1 MVPFSFMV
9 SVRVRVVVLHPIFPP
24 ILIFDLT
31 EAPAGRTTLLITQIQ
46 ESPLSFPGHLIL
58 IPVNILAA
66 SPPVTY
72 HPSSI
77 LLLSAHSAD
86 INTVYQLK
94 QFDYEKVS
102 CYI

>member
-1 MVPFSFMV
+1 MI
-9 SVRVRVVVLHPIFPP
+9 SVREGVGITPHST
-24 ILIFDLT
+24 ILLILDLT
-31 EAPAGRTTLLITQIQ
+31 ETPAGRTTILIPQLQ

-77 LLLSAHSAD
+77 LLISAHSAD
-86 INTVYQLK
+86 INIVYQLK
-94 QFDYEKVS
+94 QFDYEKVP

>member
-1 MVPFSFMV
+1 MV
-9 SVRVRVVVLHPIFPP
+9 SLRVRVVVLHPIFPP
-24 ILIFDLT
+24 SLIFDMT
-31 EAPAGRTTLLITQIQ
+31 EAPAGRTTILIPQLQ
-46 ESPLSFPGHLIL
+46 ESPLSFTGHFIL
-58 IPVNILAA
+58 IPVSGPAA
-66 SPPVTY
+66 SSPVITY

-94 QFDYEKVS
+94 QFDYEKVP

>member
-1 MVPFSFMV
+1 MAPLSFIISV
-9 SVRVRVVVLHPIFPP
+9 SEGVGITPHST
-24 ILIFDLT
+24 ILLILDLT
-31 EAPAGRTTLLITQIQ
+31 EAPTGRTTILIPQLQ

-58 IPVNILAA
+58 IPVSILAA

-77 LLLSAHSAD
+77 LLISAHSAD
-86 INTVYQLK
+86 INIVYQLK
-94 QFDYEKVS
+94 QFDYEKVP